1 MYLLGACNYNYAH
14 ACHCGSPHSS
24 IKYGEYGEDS
34 CPFCSHLAYLI
45 LAIYSVTMKEC
56 ILCDNQVSE
65 GVDIDSQGAMCLFKP
80 NPAV

>member
-1 MYLLGACNYNYAH
+1 MRMHVTVVHLM
-14 ACHCGSPHSS
+14 PVQT

-34 CPFCSHLAYLI
+34 CPICSHLAYLI
-45 LAIYSVTMKEC
+45 LAIHSVIMKEC

-65 GVDIDSQGAMCLFKP
+65 GTDIDSQGATCLFKP